1 MRTLGFKIIPIALLG
16 LGACGHAPSA
26 HSSRMEGA
34 PLSFAA
40 QPAQMDA
47 QAKALTELSHRIVVQ
62 SSIKGAAV
70 GAVVGCGL
78 AVASANAS
86 RCLAAAAVGGASG
99 AVVGHVTGKNNV
111 TRRVEKVSPSAVVRT
126 LRSTNAQMAVVKA
139 SLPARLA
146 AQEEMLAQLDMQRAT
161 GAMAPNEY
169 NSARA
174 SIAAERKAIAASLIQ
189 TENNAKQAAANL
201 QVAQSQGQT
210 GLDWHISATSK
221 LANEAHSARSSISL
235 L

>member
-1 MRTLGFKIIPIALLG
+1 MNTLCFKIVPVALLA
-16 LGACGHAPSA
+16 LTACGPSPSA

-34 PLSFAA
+34 PLNFAA
-40 QPAQMDA
+40 QPAPMDA
-47 QAKALTELSHRIVVQ
+47 QAKALTELSQRIVVQ
-62 SSIKGAAV
+62 STIKGAAI

-78 AVASANAS
+78 ALAWANAS
-86 RCLAAAAVGGASG
+86 HCLAAAAVGGVGGAMVGQVSG
-99 AVVGHVTGKNNV
+99 NRQVA
-111 TRRVEKVSPSAVVRT
+111 RRVEKVSPSAIVRT
-126 LRSTNAQMAVVKA
+126 LRSTNTQMEVVKT

-161 GAMAPNEY
+161 GAMDPATY
-169 NSARA
+169 ARA
-174 SIAAERKAIAASLIQ
+174 RNTIASERKAIAASLIQ
-189 TENNAKQAAANL
+189 TEKNAKQAVVNL
-201 QVAQSQGQT
+201 QTAQSQGQA

>member
-1 MRTLGFKIIPIALLG
+1 MRTFGSTILPVALLA
-16 LGACGHAPSA
+16 LTACGPTPSA
-26 HSSRMEGA
+26 QSSRMEGA

-40 QPAQMDA
+40 QPAEIDA

-62 SSIKGAAV
+62 STIKGAAI
-70 GAVVGCGL
+70 GAAVGCGL

-86 RCLAAAAVGGASG
+86 HCLTAAAVGGAGG
-99 AVVGHVTGKNNV
+99 AVVGHVTGKRTV
-111 TRRVEKVSPSAVVRT
+111 ARRVEKVSPSAIVRT
-126 LRSTNAQMAVVKA
+126 LRSTNTQMALVQT

-146 AQEEMLAQLDMQRAT
+146 AQEEMLSHLEMQRAT
-161 GAMAPNEY
+161 GAIDAISY
-169 NSARA
+169 DKARA
-174 SIAAERKAIAASLIQ
+174 KITSERKAIATSLIQ
-189 TENNAKQAAANL
+189 TEENAKQAAANL
-201 QVAQSQGQT
+201 QIAKQQGQT